1 MVNLKNVILIN
12 NEKNGKIKR
21 ERSFFFFHSL
31 YTYVLIYLEE
41 SNNQN
46 TY

>member
-12 NEKNGKIKR
+12 NEKRKNQKR
-21 ERSFFFFHSL
+21 EIVFFHSL
-31 YTYVLIYLEE
+31 YTHVLIYLEE

-46 TY
+46 TD